1 MNWRQFVKK
10 IQEDNGISYRD
21 AQKKASPLWKAQ
33 KPKKSKKSKKTV
45 IKPHKEINEFPKCK
59 SPKPTRRV
67 IASTEA
73 VPLTNIGGSLVPQD
87 HACKQKKKR
96 RGKQRIRKKH
106 SVVYSSEAKFMAR
119 KARV

>member
-1 MNWRQFVKK
+1 MNWREFVRKVQK
-10 IQEDNGISYRD
+10 DNGISYRE

-33 KPKKSKKSKKTV
+33 KPKKKGKKTV
-45 IKPHKEINEFPKCK
+45 VKPHEEINEFPKCK
-59 SPKPTRRV
+59 TPKPTRRV

-87 HACKQKKKR
+87 HPCKKKRKR

-106 SVVYSSEAKFMAR
+106 SVVYSTEAKFLAR